1 MKLTSRHARSCGRT
15 QSGVIQCMAQTR
27 ASKMTSKFL
36 LLSNLHSLL
45 SPDLNVKCNAL
56 FVLQKDVEMV
66 MKNNAFVRLPVS
78 DRSCQD
84 AMGYLCR
91 RTPDAVWRKFD
102 TSFKGI
108 LTSGGDKTYSHRT
121 GRQVTH
127 FKSARAGDKHDRSSL
142 LPQFKKGETEFQ

>member
-1 MKLTSRHARSCGRT
+1 
-15 QSGVIQCMAQTR
+15 MAQTR

-78 DRSCQD
+78 E
-84 AMGYLCR
+84 AAK
-91 RTPDAVWRKFD
+91 TPWD
-102 TSFKGI
+102 TFAAEPQMQCG
-108 LTSGGDKTYSHRT
+108 
-121 GRQVTH
+121 V
-127 FKSARAGDKHDRSSL
+127 SL
-142 LPQFKKGETEFQ
+142 IHPSKEF